1 MHDDKAAQ
9 DTAHVAGGSVGQD
22 TAHVVAGSE
31 AQDTAHVA
39 TGRAAQD
46 TKIRLWLRRLRHK
59 ELVTLKTQILTSEV
73 ATRV

>member
-1 MHDDKAAQ
+1 MHDDKA
-9 DTAHVAGGSVGQD
+9 
-22 TAHVVAGSE
+22 

-46 TKIRLWLRRLRHK
+46 TKSRLWLRRLRNK